1 VTSPRLLI
9 IGANGF
15 LGQHLSNAACC
26 FEVFEADLAAPR
38 GERGLEMDVSMDVTS
53 AASVDAAFRNVRPDV
68 AVLLAAVSDI
78 DKCEQHPEMAEAV
91 NVCGAIHVAEA
102 CARTNARMVFTSSAA
117 VFDGTRH
124 GYTERDAPTP
134 LSVYGR
140 TKARA
145 EELILAKLPNAL
157 ILRLALAI
165 GFAEGSETNAMLN
178 RFAAKLEAGE
188 SVWLPDFE
196 YRNPIDA
203 VTFSSLLLELLGADG
218 AAGVFHVGATQAI
231 SRFEL
236 GVKLAERMGFSPQL
250 VQAQTEPVPGRAPRG
265 LDHFLI
271 TSKLSEVCRTP
282 VPSCDE
288 VIERALHAT
297 TQSNS

>member
-1 VTSPRLLI
+1 VTEPRLLI

-15 LGQHLSNAACC
+15 LGQHLVKASCC

-38 GERGLEMDVSMDVTS
+38 GERGLAMDVTS
-53 AASVDAAFRNVRPDV
+53 AASVDAIFKNARPDV

-78 DKCEQHPEMAEAV
+78 DQCEQHPEMAEAV
-91 NVCGAIHVAEA
+91 NVCGAAHVADA
-102 CARTNARMVFTSSAA
+102 CARSGARMVFTSSAA
-117 VFDGTRH
+117 VFDGMRH

-134 LSVYGR
+134 LSVYGG

-145 EELILAKLPNAL
+145 EELILAKLPSAL

-165 GFAEGSETNAMLN
+165 GFAEGSGTNAMLN
-178 RFAAKLEAGE
+178 RFAAKLGAGE
-188 SVWLPDFE
+188 CVSLPDFE

-203 VTFSSLLLELLGADG
+203 GTFSTLLLELLNADD
-218 AAGVFHVGATQAI
+218 AAGIFHVGATEAI

-250 VQAQTEPVPGRAPRG
+250 VEAQTEPLPGRAPRG
-265 LDHFLI
+265 LDHFLLAG
-271 TSKLSEVCRTP
+271 KLGEVCRTP
-282 VPSCDE
+282 APSCDE

>member
-1 VTSPRLLI
+1 MGQVTKPRLLI

-15 LGQHLSNAACC
+15 LGQHLSKAAMC
-26 FEVFEADLAAPR
+26 FEIFEADLAAPR
-38 GERGLEMDVSMDVTS
+38 GERGLATDVTS
-53 AASVDAAFRNVRPDV
+53 AASVDAAFKHARPDV
-68 AVLLAAVSDI
+68 VILLAAVSDI
-78 DKCEQHPEMAEAV
+78 DQCEQHPEIAEAV
-91 NVCGAIHVAEA
+91 NVCGAAHVAEA
-102 CARTNARMVFTSSAA
+102 CARTGARLVFTSSAA
-117 VFDGTRH
+117 VFDGSRH
-124 GYTERDAPTP
+124 GYTECDAPTP

-145 EELILAKLPNAL
+145 EGRILAKLPSAL

-165 GFAEGSETNAMLN
+165 GFADGSGTNAMLN
-178 RFAAKLEAGE
+178 RFAAKLRAGE

-203 VTFSSLLLELLGADG
+203 GTLSTLLLELLGAAG
-218 AAGVFHVGATQAI
+218 AAGIFHAGATEAI

-236 GVKLAERMGFSPQL
+236 GVKLAEGMGFSPQL
-250 VQAQTEPVPGRAPRG
+250 VRPQTNPLPGRAPRG
-265 LDHFLI
+265 LDHYLL
-271 TSKLSEVCRTP
+271 TARLRAVCHTP
-282 VPSCDE
+282 IPSCDD

>member
-1 VTSPRLLI
+1 VTKPRLLI

-15 LGQHLSNAACC
+15 LGQHLMKTASC

-38 GERGLEMDVSMDVTS
+38 GERGLAMDVTS
-53 AASVDAAFRNVRPDV
+53 AGSVDAAFRHVRPDV
-68 AVLLAAVSDI
+68 VILLAAVSDI
-78 DKCEQHPEMAEAV
+78 DQCEQHPEMAEAV
-91 NVCGAIHVAEA
+91 NVCGAVHVAEA
-102 CARTNARMVFTSSAA
+102 CACSGVRMVFTSSAA

-124 GYTERDAPTP
+124 GYKECDAPTP

-145 EELILAKLPNAL
+145 EELILAKLPSAL

-165 GFAEGSETNAMLN
+165 GFAEGPGTNAMLN
-178 RFAAKLEAGE
+178 RFAAKLQAGE
-188 SVWLPDFE
+188 CVWLPDFE

-203 VTFSSLLLELLGADG
+203 GTLSALLLELLGA
-218 AAGVFHVGATQAI
+218 AGVAGIYHVGATEAI

-236 GVKLAERMGFSPQL
+236 GVKLAERMGFPPQL
-250 VQAQTEPVPGRAPRG
+250 VQAQTEPLPGRAPRG
-265 LDHFLI
+265 LDHYLL
-271 TSKLSEVCRTP
+271 TGKLREVCRAP
-282 VPSCDE
+282 VPSCDD

>member
-1 VTSPRLLI
+1 VTKPRLLI

-15 LGQHLSNAACC
+15 LGQHLSKAGCC
-26 FEVFEADLAAPR
+26 FEVFEADLAAPCS
-38 GERGLEMDVSMDVTS
+38 ERGLEMDVTS
-53 AASVDAAFRNVRPDV
+53 PGSVDAAFRHVRPNV
-68 AVLLAAVSDI
+68 VVLLAAISDI
-78 DKCEQHPEMAEAV
+78 DQCEQHPEIAEAV
-91 NVCGAIHVAEA
+91 NVCGAVHVTEA
-102 CARTNARMVFTSSAA
+102 CARTEAKMVFTSSAA

-124 GYTERDAPTP
+124 GYTECDDPTP

-145 EELILAKLPNAL
+145 EELILAKLPTAL

-165 GFAEGSETNAMLN
+165 GFAEGPGTNAMLN
-178 RFAAKLEAGE
+178 RFAAKLGAGE
-188 SVWLPDFE
+188 CVWLPDFE

-203 VTFSSLLLELLGADG
+203 GTLSTLLLELLGTDG
-218 AAGVFHVGATQAI
+218 AAGVFHVGATEAI

-236 GVKLAERMGFSPQL
+236 GVKLAERMGFSPRH
-250 VQAQTEPVPGRAPRG
+250 VQAQTEPLRGRAPRG
-265 LDHFLI
+265 LDHYLL
-271 TSKLSEVCRTP
+271 TGKLREMCRTP
-282 VPSCDE
+282 IPSCDD

>member
-1 VTSPRLLI
+1 MVQVTKPRLLI

-15 LGQHLSNAACC
+15 LGQHLSTAACC

-38 GERGLEMDVSMDVTS
+38 GERGLETDVTS
-53 AASVDAAFRNVRPDV
+53 AASVAAAFRQARPDV

-78 DKCEQHPEMAEAV
+78 DQCEQHPEMAEAV
-91 NVCGAIHVAEA
+91 NVCGAAHVAEA
-102 CARTNARMVFTSSAA
+102 CARSGARLVFTSSAA
-117 VFDGTRH
+117 VFDGARH

-134 LSVYGR
+134 LSVYGK

-145 EELILAKLPNAL
+145 EQLILAKLPTAL
-157 ILRLALAI
+157 VLRLALGI

-178 RFAAKLEAGE
+178 RFAAKLGAGE
-188 SVWLPDFE
+188 CVWLPDFE

-203 VTFSSLLLELLGADG
+203 GTFSTLLLELVGANG
-218 AAGVFHVGATQAI
+218 AAGIFHVGATDSI

-236 GVKLAERMGFSPQL
+236 GVKLAERMGFSPRL
-250 VQAQTEPVPGRAPRG
+250 VQAQTEPLPGRAPRG
-265 LDHFLI
+265 LDHFLL
-271 TSKLSEVCRTP
+271 TGKLGEVCQTP
-282 VPSCDE
+282 APSCDD

>member
-1 VTSPRLLI
+1 VTKPRLLI

-15 LGQHLSNAACC
+15 LGQHLSKASCC

-38 GERGLEMDVSMDVTS
+38 GEHGVAMDVTS
-53 AASVDAAFRNVRPDV
+53 AASVEAAFRHARPDV

-78 DKCEQHPEMAEAV
+78 DQCEQHPEMAEAV
-91 NVCGAIHVAEA
+91 NVCGAAHVAEA
-102 CARTNARMVFTSSAA
+102 CARTEARLVFTSSAA
-117 VFDGTRH
+117 VFDGARH
-124 GYTERDAPTP
+124 GYTECDAPTP
-134 LSVYGR
+134 LSVYGK

-145 EELILAKLPNAL
+145 EELILAKMPSAL

-165 GFAEGSETNAMLN
+165 GFAEGSGTNAMLN
-178 RFAAKLEAGE
+178 RFAAKLGAGE
-188 SVWLPDFE
+188 CVWLPDFE

-203 VTFSSLLLELLGADG
+203 GTLSTFLMELLDAAD
-218 AAGVFHVGATQAI
+218 AAGIFHVGATEAI

-250 VQAQTEPVPGRAPRG
+250 VQAQTEPLRGRAPRG
-265 LDHFLI
+265 LHHYLL
-271 TSKLSEVCRTP
+271 TGRLGEVCRTP
-282 VPSCDE
+282 VPSCDD